1 MTVAI
6 RALGVRIFMLSLT
19 VFKTSGFEQLLVKT
33 KGILSFVTG
42 VFESIEFKIAVRSIN
57 LAWLIAESMTPDGY
71 FCFCKR
77 PFNSASRISLLFGF
91 ETRMQIRLASEYGMF
106 VKVFRGWKLPNCT

>member
-6 RALGVRIFMLSLT
+6 CALGVRIFMLSLT
-19 VFKTSGFEQLLVKT
+19 VFKTSGFQQLLVKT

-71 FCFCKR
+71 F
-77 PFNSASRISLLFGF
+77 
-91 ETRMQIRLASEYGMF
+91 
-106 VKVFRGWKLPNCT
+106 